1 MSAEPRAN
9 PQGTPQPAGW
19 QLPAREER
27 ARWLPHALLAT
38 VAAFVVVALV
48 WAGLA
53 EIDEV
58 TRGDGRVITA
68 SQVQLVQNLE
78 GGIITQ
84 ILVKEGEV
92 VAKDQVLM
100 RIDDTR
106 FTSAFR
112 EGRQGGLALRA
123 RIARLEAE
131 ARRTAMKI
139 PEDVMR
145 GNRELATQEL
155 AAFESRR
162 RDLAAKEDILRQQ
175 LAQRQ
180 SEVVELRTRI
190 ERLGESHAL
199 IRREIDL
206 TSPMVKQG
214 IVSEVELLR
223 QERESARIRT
233 ELDGAR
239 LAMPRV
245 EASIEEARKRI
256 EDNDLA
262 FRSQAAS
269 ELALAQGE
277 FAKLNETMPALE
289 DRVTRT
295 AVRSPLRGIVKQI
308 LVKTVGGVVQ
318 PGNPMAE
325 IVPLEET
332 LLVETRIRPSD
343 IAFVTVGQ
351 RAVVKLTAYD
361 YSIYGSLEGT
371 IEHVSADSVQPQQ
384 GEPYYIAHVRT
395 STGTLQFRG
404 RALQVIPGMTAS
416 VDVLTGKRTVLYYL
430 LKPVNRAR
438 EQALRER

>member
-1 MSAEPRAN
+1 MSAERETVQA
-9 PQGTPQPAGW
+9 GAPQPAGW
-19 QLPAREER
+19 QLPAQEER

-38 VAAFVVVALV
+38 VAGFVVVALV

-58 TRGDGRVITA
+58 TRGEGRVITA

-78 GGIITQ
+78 GGIVTQ

-106 FTSAFR
+106 FASAFR

-131 ARRTAMKI
+131 ARRTPMKV

-145 GNRELATQEL
+145 GNRELAAQEL

-162 RDLAAKEDILRQQ
+162 RDLAAKEEILRQQ

-180 SEVVELRTRI
+180 SKVAELRTRI

-206 TSPMVKQG
+206 TAPMVKQG

-223 QERESARIRT
+223 QEREAARIRT

-239 LAMPRV
+239 LAMPRI
-245 EASIEEARKRI
+245 EASIEEAKKRI

-269 ELALAQGE
+269 ELTLAQGE

-308 LVKTVGGVVQ
+308 LVKTLGGVVQ

-361 YSIYGSLEGT
+361 YSIYGALDGT
-371 IEHVSADSVQPQQ
+371 IEHLSADSVQPQQ